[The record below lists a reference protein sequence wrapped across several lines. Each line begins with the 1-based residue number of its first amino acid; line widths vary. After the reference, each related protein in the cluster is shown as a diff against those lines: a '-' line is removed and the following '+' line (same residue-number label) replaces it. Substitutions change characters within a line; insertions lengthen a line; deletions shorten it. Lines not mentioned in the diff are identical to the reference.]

1 MSKKRYCYLV
11 IALQAG
17 LMIGAISNMTK
28 IGAAGGGA
36 MVVTGNETG
45 ANQVIAWD
53 NFNIG
58 KNAAVNFKGDST
70 NLLDDAA
77 GNIQEAFS
85 QLNGEGKNTDMV
97 NPHGIIFGED
107 AQINVGS
114 IYAST
119 RNVNKIYLEAFES
132 SSVLVGKITA
142 SKLGQADWPGGNQG
156 WLAVKQQQGGG
167 HFLGT
172 SGKSGSIASP

>member
-17 LMIGAISNMTK
+17 LMLGAISNMMK
-28 IGAAGGGA
+28 IGASEVA
-36 MVVTGNETG
+36 MAIT
-45 ANQVIAWD
+45 
-53 NFNIG
+53 
-58 KNAAVNFKGDST
+58 
-70 NLLDDAA
+70 
-77 GNIQEAFS
+77 GNIQKVFS

-156 WLAVKQQQGGG
+156 WLSVKQQQGGG
-167 HFLGT
+167 HFWGT

>member
-17 LMIGAISNMTK
+17 LMLGAISNMMK
-28 IGAAGGGA
+28 IGAAEVA
-36 MVVTGNETG
+36 MAIT
-45 ANQVIAWD
+45 
-53 NFNIG
+53 
-58 KNAAVNFKGDST
+58 
-70 NLLDDAA
+70 
-77 GNIQEAFS
+77 GNIQKVFS

-119 RNVNKIYLEAFES
+119 RNVSKIYLEAFES

-142 SKLGQADWPGGNQG
+142 SKLGQADWPGGHQG
-156 WLAVKQQQGGG
+156 WLSVKQQQGGG
-167 HFLGT
+167 HFLGIGAHA
-172 SGKSGSIASP
+172 SGG

>member
-17 LMIGAISNMTK
+17 LMLGAISNMMK
-28 IGAAGGGA
+28 IGAAEVA
-36 MVVTGNETG
+36 MAIT
-45 ANQVIAWD
+45 
-53 NFNIG
+53 
-58 KNAAVNFKGDST
+58 
-70 NLLDDAA
+70 
-77 GNIQEAFS
+77 GNIQKVFS

-107 AQINVGS
+107 AKINVGS
-114 IYAST
+114 IYASNW
-119 RNVNKIYLEAFES
+119 NVNKIYLEAFES

-167 HFLGT
+167 HFFGT

>member
-17 LMIGAISNMTK
+17 LMLGAISNMMK
-28 IGAAGGGA
+28 VGAAEVA
-36 MVVTGNETG
+36 MAIT
-45 ANQVIAWD
+45 
-53 NFNIG
+53 
-58 KNAAVNFKGDST
+58 
-70 NLLDDAA
+70 
-77 GNIQEAFS
+77 GNIQKVFS

-114 IYAST
+114 IYVST

-142 SKLGQADWPGGNQG
+142 SKLGQADWPGGNQR
-156 WLAVKQQQGGG
+156 WLSVKQQQGGG

-172 SGKSGSIASP
+172 GAHASGG

>member
-17 LMIGAISNMTK
+17 LMLGAISNMMK
-28 IGAAGGGA
+28 IGAAEVA
-36 MVVTGNETG
+36 MAIT
-45 ANQVIAWD
+45 
-53 NFNIG
+53 
-58 KNAAVNFKGDST
+58 
-70 NLLDDAA
+70 
-77 GNIQEAFS
+77 GNIQKVFS

-97 NPHGIIFGED
+97 NPHVIIFGED

-142 SKLGQADWPGGNQG
+142 SKLGQADWPGGNQR

-167 HFLGT
+167 HFFET